1 MVRKKLEL
9 YLFILLKDMTVLF
22 PFLMGNIRVIKV
34 FLGSIS
40 MISFISD
47 VIGELF
53 FAPMIAEDELRM
65 QTLEQQVLKGCSYE
79 E

>member
-1 MVRKKLEL
+1 
-9 YLFILLKDMTVLF
+9 
-22 PFLMGNIRVIKV
+22 MGNIRVIKV